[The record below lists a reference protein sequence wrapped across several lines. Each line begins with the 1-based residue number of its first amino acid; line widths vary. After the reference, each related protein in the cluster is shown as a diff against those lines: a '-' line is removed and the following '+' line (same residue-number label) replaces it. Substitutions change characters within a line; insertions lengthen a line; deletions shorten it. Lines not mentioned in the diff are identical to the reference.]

1 MYRIETFRGYALKQ
15 STKTSLISA
24 RLMINAIR
32 REGWSETY
40 QWANIYTID
49 PFTTNK
55 ILTIRAFMHD
65 GTLILT
71 DDNGKELKRE

>member
-1 MYRIETFRGYALKQ
+1 
-15 STKTSLISA
+15 
-24 RLMINAIR
+24 MINAIR
-32 REGWSETY
+32 RDGWSETY

-65 GTLILT
+65 GILMLT

>member
-15 STKTSLISA
+15 STKSSLISA
-24 RLMINAIR
+24 RLMINAIV

-49 PFTTNK
+49 PYTTNK
-55 ILTIRAFMHD
+55 ILTIRAYRHD
-65 GTLILT
+65 GALIFT